1 MNLSPNAGRFEHSA
15 VRLIVEAICT
25 ACGPLSP
32 APAEGIVSVVL
43 AQEHT
48 AHTGHIVLLSGVTDL
63 PEAAGEASFIAA
75 IIPAQWG
82 EA

>member
-1 MNLSPNAGRFEHSA
+1 MNLSKTSA
-15 VRLIVEAICT
+15 RSVRLIVEAICT

-32 APAEGIVSVVL
+32 VPVEGITSVVL
-43 AQEHT
+43 AQEHS
-48 AHTGHIVLLSGVTDL
+48 AFTGHIVLLSGVTDL
-63 PEAAGEASFIAA
+63 PEAAEETSFRSA